1 MNRALNQTDKELI
14 QLKLVYEKLSEK
26 LPFVALVTSSFPQDK
41 VSGKKL
47 EKIHIKVKEI
57 LIMIDDTNS
66 KSTNW

>member
-41 VSGKKL
+41 VREKSKKGHTN
-47 EKIHIKVKEI
+47 KKR
-57 LIMIDDTNS
+57 DTNYD
-66 KSTNW
+66 

>member
-41 VSGKKL
+41 VR
-47 EKIHIKVKEI
+47 EKTREKTYKNER
-57 LIMIDDTNS
+57 DTN
-66 KSTNW
+66 ND

>member
-41 VSGKKL
+41 VREKSKKA
-47 EKIHIKVKEI
+47 HTSKER
-57 LIMIDDTNS
+57 DTNYD
-66 KSTNW
+66 

>member
-14 QLKLVYEKLSEK
+14 QLKLVYEKLNEK

-41 VSGKKL
+41 VRRSRKKL
-47 EKIHIKVKEI
+47 ILIKKEI
-57 LIMIDDTNS
+57 LIMIDNKS